1 MGNIPPDLVYF
12 DYLHILGLEIPYCGA
27 PAGPTN
33 SDVGTSASVG
43 TQLFIERGSTEADFN
58 PALKVLTQALNATF
72 KAQVSALKL
81 GDVLKSLKLGLK
93 AKGVPNADS
102 LHLTIVSNRR
112 AAYLTF
118 ALQK

>member
-1 MGNIPPDLVYF
+1 MFFDFIEIFGIP
-12 DYLHILGLEIPYCGA
+12 IPYCGA

-43 TQLFIERGSTEADFN
+43 TQLFIERGSAEADFN
-58 PALKVLTQALNATF
+58 ASLKMLTQALNATF

-81 GDVLKSLKLGLK
+81 DDALKSLKLSLK
-93 AKGVPNADS
+93 ARGITNADS

-112 AAYLTF
+112 AAYLAF